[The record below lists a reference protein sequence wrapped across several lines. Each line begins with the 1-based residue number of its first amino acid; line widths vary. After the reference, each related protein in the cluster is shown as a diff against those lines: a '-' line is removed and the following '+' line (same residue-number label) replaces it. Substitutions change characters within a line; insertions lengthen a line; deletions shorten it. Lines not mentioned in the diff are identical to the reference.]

1 MAGST
6 RGPTDSPEAVRV
18 LVACEQPLTR
28 LGLRALLEED
38 PAFVVVGEA
47 HDGHDALAACARM
60 QLDLV
65 VVDLH
70 LPDVDGLTLTRALR
84 SGDKPTRVL
93 LFGPGNDPELRL
105 RAAAA
110 GAAGYVART
119 TTGADLRWA
128 ARAAALA
135 DDSPGSPAAGGKPRA
150 VASRLPNQLSAREV
164 EVLRLLADGCT
175 NSQIAASLV
184 ITPNTV
190 KAHVEHILSK
200 LHVKDRTQA
209 AVRAFELG
217 YVSSTETSA
226 ARLTGISRTKTLI

>member
-128 ARAAALA
+128 ARAAAL
-135 DDSPGSPAAGGKPRA
+135 
-150 VASRLPNQLSAREV
+150 PNQLSAREV